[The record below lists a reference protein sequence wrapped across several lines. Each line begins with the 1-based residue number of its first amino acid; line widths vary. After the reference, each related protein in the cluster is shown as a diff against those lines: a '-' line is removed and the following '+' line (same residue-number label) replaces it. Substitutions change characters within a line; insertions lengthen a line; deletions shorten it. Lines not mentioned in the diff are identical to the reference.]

1 MPANTTFTAGAI
13 LTATQMN
20 NLPWGVVQAT
30 AGGTSSRGFVSR
42 TSGDISLTTTR
53 ADLTGLTV
61 TFTPVTGRLYR
72 VSFNA
77 FISNVGTAQGY
88 NFQITDGSNVWK
100 QSANIYIGASQA
112 STLAMSVVL
121 SGLSGSTTLKM
132 RGSAGTTGGGLVA
145 ASNGNEAAAVFVVED
160 IGPSA

>member
-13 LTATQMN
+13 LTAAQMN

-53 ADLTGLTV
+53 TDLTALTV

-72 VSFNA
+72 ATFNA
-77 FISNVGTAQGY
+77 TISNVGTAQNY
-88 NFQITDGSNVWK
+88 NFQIADGSNVWK
-100 QSANIYIGASQA
+100 QTANIYLPASQQGVVIA
-112 STLAMSVVL
+112 SVIL
-121 SGLSGSTTLKM
+121 SGLSGSTTLKV
-132 RGSAGTTGGGLVA
+132 RGSAGTTGGGLVT
-145 ASNGNEAAAVFVVED
+145 ASTGNEAAAVFLVED